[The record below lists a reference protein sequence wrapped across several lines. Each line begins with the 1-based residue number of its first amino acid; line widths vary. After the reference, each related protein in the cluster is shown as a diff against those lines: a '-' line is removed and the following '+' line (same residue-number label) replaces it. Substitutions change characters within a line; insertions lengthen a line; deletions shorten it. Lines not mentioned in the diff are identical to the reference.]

1 MRNDFEKKLKDEER
15 QVKYTRQKEYDELLH
30 NIKIRAIQ
38 FGFPVAILIV
48 AIVYVA
54 NNTFQ
59 TAYEQ
64 LLSIAPIIRDA
75 FFGIVLDRL
84 LFRK

>member
-15 QVKYTRQKEYDELLH
+15 QVKYIRQKEYDALLH
-30 NIKIRAIQ
+30 NMKIKAIQ
-38 FGFPVAILIV
+38 FGAPIIILVVAIIY
-48 AIVYVA
+48 IA

-64 LLSIAPIIRDA
+64 IVSVAPIIRDA
-75 FFGIVLDRL
+75 FLGIVLDRL